1 MDLDGEYQHISYTQ
15 DGRVVLV
22 TIQRPEVRNA
32 LNTQAHLELDRAWRR
47 FEEDDS
53 AWVAILTGA
62 GDQAFCA
69 GADLKEARGG
79 SPPLYWMTH
88 KPGGFGGLT
97 ERFSMSKLVIAAVN
111 GYALGGGMELALA
124 CDIIVA
130 AEHARFGLPEPRVGM
145 MASDGGVHRVVR
157 QLPLKIGMGMML
169 TGRHLA
175 AADALAWGLVNQ
187 VVSGPMLAE
196 TARAWADD
204 VLACAPLAVR
214 ASKQAAMAGLGLP
227 LPDAINRR
235 YEGIL
240 KWAASEDTR
249 EGPRALGARNPGRH
263 GRSRGCCCSGK
274 GRPAYC
280 PVLRWRPGTER
291 R

>member
-1 MDLDGEYQHISYTQ
+1 MDLNHEFQYISYEQ

-32 LNTQAHLELDRAWRR
+32 LNGQAHLELDRAWRR
-47 FEEDDS
+47 FEDDDS

-69 GADLKEARGG
+69 GADLKEARAG

-97 ERFSMSKLVIAAVN
+97 ERFSMSKPIIAAVN

-145 MASDGGVHRVVR
+145 MASDGGVHRIVR
-157 QLPLKIGMGMML
+157 QLPLKIGMGLML
-169 TGRHLA
+169 TGRHLS
-175 AADALAWGLVNQ
+175 AADAHAWGLVNQ
-187 VVSGPMLAE
+187 VVPGPVLGE
-196 TARAWADD
+196 SARAWAED

-240 KWAASEDTR
+240 SWAGSEDTR
-249 EGPRALGARNPGRH
+249 EGPRAFVEKRPPVWNGR
-263 GRSRGCCCSGK
+263 
-274 GRPAYC
+274 
-280 PVLRWRPGTER
+280 
-291 R
+291 